1 MKNIYVGNL
10 DYATTEQDLRGLFEA
25 YGKIENVSVA
35 KDKFSGQSRGFGFV
49 EMTNDADAEKAIS
62 ELNGRQIGNRNLSVN
77 EAKPREARP
86 PRSGGFGG
94 GGGYGGGRGAGGY
107 GGGRGGSGGG
117 GGRGGKRGGG
127 GGGRDRGG
135 NRSQ

>member
-10 DYATTEQDLRGLFEA
+10 DFATTEQDLRGLFET
-25 YGKIENVSVA
+25 YGAVENASVV
-35 KDKFSGQSRGFGFV
+35 KDKFTGQPRGFGFV

-62 ELNGRQIGNRNLSVN
+62 ELNGRQVGNRNLTVN

-86 PRSGGFGG
+86 PRSGFGG
-94 GGGYGGGRGAGGY
+94 GGGYGSRGGGY
-107 GGGRGGSGGG
+107 GGKHGGG

-127 GGGRDRGG
+127 GRGG
-135 NRSQ
+135 NRGW